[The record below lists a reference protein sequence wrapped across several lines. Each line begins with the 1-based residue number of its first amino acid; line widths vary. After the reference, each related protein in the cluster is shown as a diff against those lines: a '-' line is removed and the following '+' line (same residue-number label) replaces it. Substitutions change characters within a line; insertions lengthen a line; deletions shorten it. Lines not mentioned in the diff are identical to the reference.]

1 MQCGG
6 CDVIN
11 EIGEPMKISQ
21 IGFLLSALIHIL
33 VFSVPIGFM
42 IKNVYSPPEKV
53 TLLFEPPMP
62 EQKREKIEQEL
73 EPITQQIDFFSVRPR
88 MEIKPTPMSAP
99 PIAPIESEVIGPSGI
114 DIPVGPVYEA
124 PYSPPRPATPTE
136 NMSIHLSFTIL
147 SVPRPEMNPIEPES
161 YRDYFKT
168 IKEIIERNK
177 EYPQI
182 AKSRGLEGTVQMAFI
197 LHKNGSVG
205 EIMVKRS
212 SGEKALDD
220 GAILSIKKSSPFPPV
235 PELLKNKAP
244 LKMDVTIV
252 YKMGRIN
259 K

>member
-1 MQCGG
+1 
-6 CDVIN
+6 
-11 EIGEPMKISQ
+11 MKTSQ

-33 VFSVPIGFM
+33 VFSVPIGFT

-53 TLLFEPPMP
+53 TLLFEPPKP
-62 EQKREKIEQEL
+62 EQKREKIEHEL

-88 MEIKPTPMSAP
+88 MEIKPAMSAP
-99 PIAPIESEVIGPSGI
+99 PIAPIESEVVGPSGI
-114 DIPVGPVYEA
+114 DIPVGVVYEA
-124 PYSPPRPATPTE
+124 PYSPPHPTAPAPTE
-136 NMSIHLSFTIL
+136 NMSIHLSFPIL
-147 SVPRPEMNPIEPES
+147 ALPMPEINPIEPES

-212 SGEKALDD
+212 SGEKTLDD

-235 PELLKNKAP
+235 PELLKSKAP
-244 LKMDVTIV
+244 LRMDITIV
-252 YKMGRIN
+252 YKLGRIR
-259 K
+259 